1 MNRVYYSLRKIAY
14 NNKFRFTNANKNKN
28 KNKNKNAN
36 NSKRHMS
43 TDTRGGGG
51 GPNYDYLIPAVLVGC
66 YMVYSARPSG
76 GYDVKINSPNHLLTN
91 N

>member
-14 NNKFRFTNANKNKN
+14 NNKSRFTNTNANANKNS
-28 KNKNKNAN
+28 
-36 NSKRHMS
+36 SKRRMS

-51 GPNYDYLIPAVLVGC
+51 GGPINYDYLIPAVLVGC

-76 GYDVKINSPNHLLTN
+76 GYDVKIHSLNLLTN

>member
-28 KNKNKNAN
+28 S
-36 NSKRHMS
+36 SKRRMS
-43 TDTRGGGG
+43 TEMRGGGGGG

-66 YMVYSARPSG
+66 YMVYSARPPG
-76 GYDVKINSPNHLLTN
+76 GYDVKIHSLNLLTN

>member
-1 MNRVYYSLRKIAY
+1 MNRVYYSLRKITY
-14 NNKFRFTNANKNKN
+14 NNKFRFTNAN
-28 KNKNKNAN
+28 AN
-36 NSKRHMS
+36 TNSKRRMS
-43 TDTRGGGG
+43 TDMRGGGGG

>member
-28 KNKNKNAN
+28 SNAN
-36 NSKRHMS
+36 NGKRRMS
-43 TDTRGGGG
+43 TDMRGAGGG
-51 GPNYDYLIPAVLVGC
+51 GPNNYDYLIPAVLVGC

-76 GYDVKINSPNHLLTN
+76 GYDVKIHSLNLLTN

>member
-28 KNKNKNAN
+28 SN
-36 NSKRHMS
+36 NSKRRMS

-51 GPNYDYLIPAVLVGC
+51 GGGPNNYDYLIPAVLVGC

-76 GYDVKINSPNHLLTN
+76 GYDVKINSPNHRLLTN